1 MEEAKMESSVDGG
14 DKVYT
19 ANWTELMV
27 YFRLAVQRPNNTGFG
42 NLRTGE
48 LVICELIVRTTDANL
63 GYNANQKLFMQLKEA
78 HIRAWV

>member
-27 YFRLAVQRPNNTGFG
+27 YFRLAVQRPNNIKMRG
-42 NLRTGE
+42 
-48 LVICELIVRTTDANL
+48 LVICELAN
-63 GYNANQKLFMQLKEA
+63 
-78 HIRAWV
+78 W